1 MNRILNKNF
10 KLSCLVLFFICWQF
24 SGENSYWTYQSTQ
37 TNLFADSLP
46 HDDSV
51 PEVHPQT
58 LFTTNTEPP
67 QILLNIRNIQ
77 RIIPSCYHL
86 KYIISEH
93 TIKIKIILFD
103 EIQAILTAGQFLA
116 GFYFVGLR
124 KLQI

>member
-1 MNRILNKNF
+1 MNRILHKNF
-10 KLSCLVLFFICWQF
+10 KLSCLVLFFICGQF
-24 SGENSYWTYQSTQ
+24 SGGNSYWTYQNTQ
-37 TNLFADSLP
+37 THLLADSLP
-46 HDDSV
+46 HDDSI
-51 PEVHPQT
+51 PELHSQT
-58 LFTTNTEPP
+58 LFTINTEPP